1 MIIIKILLYILF
13 VLPSVITIAFFVAS
27 LIWGFLS
34 YVLSLFGNEKLD
46 RFFEKFYIAFF
57 IVFLIIGFFFS
68 FKFLNFIKPNNTNT
82 NSKQSASSSTSS
94 KKSSSNNDWAADLDE
109 VPDTTEITGPLS
121 KKTYWTSGG
130 KSYHFSS
137 NCTSLKRSSDIW
149 SGTLKE
155 AIAEGKRDPC
165 NLCADGS

>member
-1 MIIIKILLYILF
+1 MKVILYILF
-13 VLPSVITIAFFVAS
+13 FVPGIISVIFVVTCV
-27 LIWGFLS
+27 LYTFLA
-34 YVLSLFGNEKLD
+34 YLLSLFGNEKLD
-46 RFFEKFYIAFF
+46 SFFEKLIVVFFAASLIVGVLFSIKFYKPMTT
-57 IVFLIIGFFFS
+57 VPT
-68 FKFLNFIKPNNTNT
+68 KPNN
-82 NSKQSASSSTSS
+82 KQPTSSSVSS
-94 KKSSSNNDWAADLDE
+94 KKPTSNNDWAADLDE

-137 NCTSLKRSSDIW
+137 NCTSLKRSSDVW